1 MSTTSGIVGQP
12 DRRQETQTLYIFMA
26 GWFIINMLQ
35 ACFLGLEGD
44 EAYYWHLSRN
54 IDWSY
59 FDHPP
64 MVALLIRVGETFGH
78 GSLFTR
84 LGTVLITTLS
94 IGIIYK
100 ALPDYLK
107 NIKWYIL
114 IAASTL
120 LINVYSFITTPD
132 APLLFF
138 ASLFLLTYKN
148 FLNKRSIGNSILMA
162 LCITGMFYSKYH
174 GILLIFFVVL
184 SNYKLLFN
192 RYFWLTVLITSL
204 LFLPHLYWQYQH
216 DWPSFRYHLNE
227 RLARYYKIN
236 HTTDYL
242 LGQILVFGP
251 FISLL
256 FYATCYRLKIKDQLL
271 RTHLFIFTGTLIF
284 FLISSFKNTV
294 EAHWTLIAAPSFMTL
309 FMALIINGMHKY
321 QRLVRKFAIANI
333 IIILLARVLFLVPYS
348 PFTLI
353 RHYYPFFYGKQWA
366 ETLHKAAGNTPVIF
380 ENSYV
385 LPSLYTYYF
394 PTAKALD
401 YNTKSYRKTNYNLEN
416 DCELSG
422 QKVWH
427 YQITREK
434 DPAFTYIDTKYN
446 PGLIRPIEHFTCVNT
461 IKVKPQQELPQK
473 LKRGTVYPINL
484 QLENQSLKEIKVFN
498 NLEVDYA
505 FFRAKSDYIN
515 STETYKI
522 TSEILGPYQKQ
533 TLNINLRTPDAPG
546 RYKLLFSIKNGNLH
560 GNFASPFYLVE
571 IN

>member
-1 MSTTSGIVGQP
+1 MNTISGINPPVSYK
-12 DRRQETQTLYIFMA
+12 QETRFLYLFMLA
-26 GWFIINMLQ
+26 WFIVNALQ
-35 ACFLGLEGD
+35 AYFLGLEGD
-44 EAYYWHLSRN
+44 EAYYWHLSQKP
-54 IDWSY
+54 DWSY

-64 MVALLIRVGETFGH
+64 MVALLIRMGETLGH

-100 ALPDYLK
+100 TLPAYLK
-107 NIKWYIL
+107 NIRWYIL

-120 LINVYSFITTPD
+120 LVNVYSFITTPD

-138 ASLFLLTYKN
+138 SSLFMLTYKG

-184 SNYKLLFN
+184 SNYKLLLN
-192 RYFWLTVLITSL
+192 RYFWLTVFITTV
-204 LFLPHLYWQYQH
+204 LFLPHIYWQYQN

-227 RLARYYKIN
+227 RLARHYKIN

-256 FYATCYRLKIKDQLL
+256 FYATCYKLKIKDQLL
-271 RTHLFIFTGTLIF
+271 RTHLFIFSGTLIF

-309 FMALIINGMHKY
+309 FMALVINGTQKY
-321 QRLVRKFAIANI
+321 QAIFKKFAIANI
-333 IIILLARVLFLVPYS
+333 IIILVARVLFLMPHS

-366 ETLHKAAGNTPVIF
+366 ETLHNTVGDTPVIF

-385 LPSLYTYYF
+385 LPSLYTYYYPDAVAF
-394 PTAKALD
+394 D

-416 DCELSG
+416 DCVLSG
-422 QKVWH
+422 RKVWH
-427 YQITREK
+427 YQMTQER
-434 DPAFTYIDTKYN
+434 DTSLTYIDTKYN
-446 PGLIRPIEHFTCVNT
+446 PGLLHPIEKYTCVNGLK
-461 IKVKPQQELPQK
+461 IVPQQLPASF
-473 LKRGTVYPINL
+473 LRGRSYPVQLRLQNRSDRAITVYNDLSI
-484 QLENQSLKEIKVFN
+484 
-498 NLEVDYA
+498 DYA
-505 FFRAKSDYIN
+505 FFAAKSDFIN
-515 STETYKI
+515 ATESYKI
-522 TSEILGPYQKQ
+522 HAAIIEPRQ
-533 TLNINLRTPDAPG
+533 TITLPVQLKIPDTPG
-546 RYKLLFSIKNGNLH
+546 RFKLLFSIKNGHLQ
-560 GNFASPFYLVE
+560 GNFASAFYTVE
-571 IN
+571 VQ